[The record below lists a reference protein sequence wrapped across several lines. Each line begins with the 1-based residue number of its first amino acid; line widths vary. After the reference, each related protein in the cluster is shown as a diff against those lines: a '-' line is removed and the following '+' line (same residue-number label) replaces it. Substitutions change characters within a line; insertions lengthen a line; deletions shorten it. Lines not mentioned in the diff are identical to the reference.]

1 MSKNQPKDKRM
12 RDVIETAVNFFLER
26 GFEGTSMDLIAKTSG
41 LSKGGLYHHFESKEQ
56 LLLEANNVYFDPI
69 VKLME
74 EALDIE
80 SAVDGLRF
88 FIRGSL
94 RHWAMHQRELVFIF
108 LSNSRMLSKIELWKQ
123 IAGYSGKMLQFYE
136 FLFLKGIDSGEL
148 TYHDARSRAIAL
160 FGAMDGITPYL
171 VMSKEITAQIAANSI
186 EDVYITPILKNV

>member
-1 MSKNQPKDKRM
+1 MSKNQPKEKRM

-74 EALDIE
+74 EALDID
-80 SAVDGLRF
+80 SAVEGLRF
-88 FIRGSL
+88 FIRNSL
-94 RHWAMHQRELVFIF
+94 KHWSLHQRELVLIF
-108 LSNSRMLSKIELWKQ
+108 LSNSRMLSRIELWNQ
-123 IAGYSGKMLQFYE
+123 IAQYSGKMLQFYE
-136 FLFLKGIDSGEL
+136 FLFLKGIDMEEL
-148 TYHDARSRAIAL
+148 NYHDARSRAVSL

-171 VMSKEITAQIAANSI
+171 VMSKEITAQIAAKSI
-186 EDVYITPILKNV
+186 EDVYINPIIKS

>member
-1 MSKNQPKDKRM
+1 MSKNQPKEKRM

-74 EALDIE
+74 EVLDIH
-80 SAVDGLRF
+80 SAVEGLRF
-88 FIRGSL
+88 FIQGCL
-94 RHWAMHQRELVFIF
+94 KHWAHHQRELVFIF
-108 LSNSRMLSKIELWKQ
+108 LSNSRMLSKIELWNQ
-123 IAGYSGKMLQFYE
+123 IAQYSGKMLQFYE
-136 FLFLKGIDSGEL
+136 YMFLKGIDSNEFI
-148 TYHDARSRAIAL
+148 YHDARSRAVAL

-171 VMSKEITAQIAANSI
+171 VMSKEITAQIAAKSI
-186 EDVYITPILKNV
+186 EDIYINPIIKNG